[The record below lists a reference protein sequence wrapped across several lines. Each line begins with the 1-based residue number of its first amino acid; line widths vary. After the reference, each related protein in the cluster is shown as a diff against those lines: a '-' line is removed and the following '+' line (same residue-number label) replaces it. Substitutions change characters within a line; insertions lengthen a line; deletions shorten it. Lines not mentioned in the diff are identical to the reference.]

1 MRCKS
6 HADNVWSSSFTPKAQ
21 CNLEST
27 HAVPTVDTF
36 DPQQIAL
43 RLAVAALVG
52 MLIGFERES
61 SHKGVG
67 IRTFSLVT
75 LLGTMCALLGQ
86 AFALEALGVV
96 AVLTLAISL
105 RTSSTGTNSLGLTT
119 AIALV
124 STAVLGM
131 LIGFGHTFTPI
142 AAAIIIT
149 MLLSLSEQFQRITD
163 GVSSSELRSAVL
175 LGLIGFVIYP
185 ALPNHAID
193 RFSLINP
200 REAWVTVIVVA
211 CIGFLNY
218 ILLRLYARRGLY
230 YAAVLGGLVNST
242 ATIAEV
248 ARWVKADTAD
258 PVSMGVT
265 LSLLTVVAM
274 FLRNFVIL
282 GIFSTRSAKLA
293 AAPLLLMS
301 LASALAVYRGRH
313 REERTPGE
321 LDLDSPVSLSKVLR
335 FAALFLLIQVSGT
348 LAQRWLGNFG
358 FIMVALIGGTVSSAS
373 TAAAAAHLSAHGEL
387 TPQLAATGAV
397 LSSITSALINVPVL
411 QRETRNRA
419 LAVRLTAVTLA
430 IAAVGIAA
438 SIVEYKLK
446 LRF

>member
-1 MRCKS
+1 M
-6 HADNVWSSSFTPKAQ
+6 
-21 CNLEST
+21 
-27 HAVPTVDTF
+27 PTADTF

-193 RFSLINP
+193 RFSLLNP
-200 REAWVTVIVVA
+200 REAWITVIVVA
-211 CIGFLNY
+211 TIGFANY
-218 ILLRLYARRGLY
+218 VLLRIYARRGLY
-230 YAAVLGGLVNST
+230 YAAVLGGLVNSTALGGLVNST

-248 ARWVKADTAD
+248 ARWVKADTTD

-301 LASALAVYRGRH
+301 LASIIAVYRGRH
-313 REERTPGE
+313 RGERTPGE
-321 LDLDSPVSLSKVLR
+321 LDLDSPVSLGKVLR
-335 FAALFLLIQVSGT
+335 FAALFLLIQISGT
-348 LAQRWLGNFG
+348 LAQRWLGSFG

-373 TAAAAAHLSAHGEL
+373 TAAAAAHLAAHGEL

-397 LSSITSALINVPVL
+397 LSSITSALINIPVL
-411 QRETRNRA
+411 QRETRNKA
-419 LAVRLTAVTLA
+419 LAVRLSVVTLG
-430 IAAVGIAA
+430 IAVVGIAV
-438 SIVEYKLK
+438 SIVEFKLK